1 MYCWSSCF
9 ACARMASSTKELRF
23 RPSLRALSSRTIFE
37 VAMSAA
43 RVALF
48 NDRIISPLAGPVVD
62 VVTTAKIDLMAGQTL
77 DGLRFY
83 MTYGLCEN
91 ADVVAERNLLPIGI
105 AEGCRKKSH
114 LKRPGYY
121 PG

>member
-23 RPSLRALSSRTIFE
+23 RPSLRALSSRTISE

-43 RVALF
+43 RVALS

-83 MTYGLCEN
+83 MTM
-91 ADVVAERNLLPIGI
+91 ASVRMQTW
-105 AEGCRKKSH
+105 
-114 LKRPGYY
+114 
-121 PG
+121 

>member
-1 MYCWSSCF
+1 
-9 ACARMASSTKELRF
+9 
-23 RPSLRALSSRTIFE
+23 
-37 VAMSAA
+37 MSAA

-91 ADVVAERNLLPIGI
+91 ADVVAEQNLLPIGI
-105 AEGCRKKSH
+105 AEGCRFKKAISKDQVITLDDVELPKDNKAVQLRQQQNDH
-114 LKRPGYY
+114 FSA
-121 PG
+121 